1 MNRFRQ
7 RVHEQLSRNKDSS
20 KSSKKDKNS
29 GSGTASP
36 AQTTSLNTS
45 GSTNSPSSS
54 NHNTPNNSTPT
65 LVDSRNKPL
74 PSNENGPGGSGHGS
88 LHPSPQGTPGSVP
101 HSQNFLPP
109 QHGIGGLGGQSGAGA
124 PGTPTRQG
132 HPMAPSV
139 VISPSAGG
147 NAPHIPPPG
156 AAETMP
162 GDLAPPRPGAKNSAF
177 DRLTSTPK
185 DVPEGIRTPKRQHSS
200 RFDISDQ
207 RQRELDKLPGFH
219 EVPPNRRQELFMQKI
234 DQCNIIFDFNDASG
248 DMKSKEIKRLALHE
262 LLDYVAN
269 NRQVITEP
277 MYPRVVDMFSK
288 NLFRP
293 IPPPVNPQGEAF
305 DPEEDEPVLEVAWPH
320 IQVVYEFFLRFIE
333 SQDFNTNIAKGF
345 IDHGFVLQLLELF
358 DSEDP
363 RERDFL
369 KTTLHRIYGK
379 FLNLRSYIR
388 RSINNVFF
396 QFVYETERFN
406 GIAELLEILGS
417 IINGFAL
424 PLKEEHKLFLTRVL
438 MPMHKVKSLSMYHPQ
453 LAYCIVQFLEKD
465 AALTE
470 EVVLGLLRYWPKVNS
485 TKEVMFLNEV
495 EDIFEVMDPAEF
507 AKVQEPI
514 FHQLAKS
521 VASPHF
527 QVAERALYFWNN
539 DYFCNLISDNVEVI
553 LPIMF
558 APLYENSK
566 GHWNRTIHGMVYN
579 AMKLFMEINP
589 QLFDECSHDY
599 TEAQNNA
606 DQVKAERKSKWDRL
620 AEQAKRNSASVQ
632 IALAPNTN
640 PRGQKVNPPPRID
653 EDSITQDSQK
663 RLDALRLQDES
674 ASGREVRRPRESERQ
689 NSSHGY
695 QTDSNSRPSRLD
707 RNGSAGPGAATPPV
721 ISRENSST
729 VVPRA

>member
-1 MNRFRQ
+1 MKRFSQ
-7 RVHEQLSRNKDSS
+7 RVLSRGKSDS
-20 KSSKKDKNS
+20 KSSKKNKESKD
-29 GSGTASP
+29 GTASP
-36 AQTTSLNTS
+36 SS
-45 GSTNSPSSS
+45 GGSRETQSPVLTPSSS
-54 NHNTPNNSTPT
+54 TST
-65 LVDSRNKPL
+65 LNDIRNKPL
-74 PSNENGPGGSGHGS
+74 PPNNVGAHGGDHGS
-88 LHPSPQGTPGSVP
+88 PALQGQANQVAGQAGAQDRFNTMGTQSPNGAATPSRTGS
-101 HSQNFLPP
+101 LPP
-109 QHGIGGLGGQSGAGA
+109 
-124 PGTPTRQG
+124 T
-132 HPMAPSV
+132 V
-139 VISPSAGG
+139 VISPS
-147 NAPHIPPPG
+147 APHIPPPG

-162 GDLAPPRPGAKNSAF
+162 HDLAPPKAGQKSLMF
-177 DRLTSTPK
+177 DRLHQTPK
-185 DVPEGIRTPKRQHSS
+185 DVPEGLRTPKRQHSS
-200 RFDISDQ
+200 RFDISAH
-207 RQRELDKLPGFH
+207 RELEKLPGFH

-234 DQCNIIFDFNDASG
+234 DQCNVIFDFNDASG

-277 MYPRVVDMFSK
+277 MYPRVVEMFSK

-293 IPPPVNPQGEAF
+293 IPPPMNPQGEAF

-333 SQDFNTNIAKGF
+333 SQDFNTNIAKAY
-345 IDHGFVLQLLELF
+345 IDHSFVLQLLELF

-379 FLNLRSYIR
+379 FLNLRSFIR

-396 QFVYETERFN
+396 QFTYETERFN
-406 GIAELLEILGS
+406 GVAELLEILGS

-438 MPMHKVKSLSMYHPQ
+438 LPLHKVKSLSMYHPQ

-465 AALTE
+465 ASLTE

-485 TKEVMFLNEV
+485 TKEVMYLNEV

-507 AKVQEPI
+507 AKVQEPL

-539 DYFCNLISDNVEVI
+539 EYFCNLVSDNVEII

-589 QLFDECSHDY
+589 QLFDDCSHEY
-599 TEAQNNA
+599 TEQ
-606 DQVKAERKSKWDRL
+606 Q
-620 AEQAKRNSASVQ
+620 NSASARE
-632 IALAPNTN
+632 ALRERKWAAIKEQATKKKSNGATGNGSPAPKSAAL
-640 PRGQKVNPPPRID
+640 PRVEEAD
-653 EDSITQDSQK
+653 SVTEDNQK
-663 RLDALRLQDES
+663 RLNSLKLQD
-674 ASGREVRRPRESERQ
+674 ANQATRYPNAHERQ
-689 NSSHGY
+689 SSV
-695 QTDSNSRPSRLD
+695 SSSRSQR
-707 RNGSAGPGAATPPV
+707 
-721 ISRENSST
+721 
-729 VVPRA
+729 

>member
-1 MNRFRQ
+1 MLTFFLQ
-7 RVHEQLSRNKDSS
+7 QLSRSKDPNKASKKNKDA
-20 KSSKKDKNS
+20 KD
-29 GSGTASP
+29 GTA
-36 AQTTSLNTS
+36 
-45 GSTNSPSSS
+45 SPSSS
-54 NHNTPNNSTPT
+54 NNARDPPAGQSPVLTPASSASTIS
-65 LVDSRNKPL
+65 DIRNKPL
-74 PSNENGPGGSGHGS
+74 PPGNA
-88 LHPSPQGTPGSVP
+88 TSV
-101 HSQNFLPP
+101 
-109 QHGIGGLGGQSGAGA
+109 GGGLGGITGIAGGEHGNGGSPAGQAPHIGNLGGVQAANPGVPDRFSSMGPAQQAPNGNGSAASSGNTS
-124 PGTPTRQG
+124 GTSSPSRLGQLPPT
-132 HPMAPSV
+132 
-139 VISPSAGG
+139 VIVSPSA
-147 NAPHIPPPG
+147 PHVPPPG

-162 GDLAPPRPGAKNSAF
+162 HDLAPPKAGQKSLVY
-177 DRLTSTPK
+177 DRLLQSTPK
-185 DVPEGIRTPKRQHSS
+185 DVPEGLRTPKRQHSS
-200 RFDISDQ
+200 RFDISSHRD
-207 RQRELDKLPGFH
+207 LDKLPGFH
-219 EVPPNRRQELFMQKI
+219 EVPPNRRQDLFMQKI
-234 DQCNIIFDFNDASG
+234 DQCNVIFDFNDASS
-248 DMKSKEIKRLALHE
+248 DMKSKEVKRLALHE

-277 MYPRVVDMFSK
+277 MYPRVVDMFAK

-333 SQDFNTNIAKGF
+333 SQDFNTNIAKAY
-345 IDHGFVLQLLELF
+345 IDHSFVLQLLELF

-379 FLNLRSYIR
+379 FLNLRSFIR

-396 QFVYETERFN
+396 QFTYETERFN

-438 MPMHKVKSLSMYHPQ
+438 LPLHKVKSLSMYHPQ

-465 AALTE
+465 ASLTE

-507 AKVQEPI
+507 AKVQEPL

-539 DYFCNLISDNVEVI
+539 EYFCNLVSDNVEII

-589 QLFDECSHDY
+589 QLFDDCSHEY
-599 TEAQNNA
+599 TEHQQSAGA
-606 DQVKAERKSKWDRL
+606 REALREHKW
-620 AEQAKRNSASVQ
+620 AAIQEQANQRKLANGTSDNAAAPGRSRTQSSAM
-632 IALAPNTN
+632 
-640 PRGQKVNPPPRID
+640 PRLD
-653 EDSITQDSQK
+653 ENDAEDNQK
-663 RLDALRLQDES
+663 RLDSLKLQD
-674 ASGREVRRPRESERQ
+674 ADRGQRRAAPAVPVRERQ
-689 NSSHGY
+689 NS
-695 QTDSNSRPSRLD
+695 
-707 RNGSAGPGAATPPV
+707 GS
-721 ISRENSST
+721 SLKQR
-729 VVPRA
+729 

>member
-1 MNRFRQ
+1 MKGFRQ
-7 RVHEQLSRNKDSS
+7 RVHEQLSRTKDANKSSKSKNKDS
-20 KSSKKDKNS
+20 KEGTSSPSQS
-29 GSGTASP
+29 GSSREAAQSP
-36 AQTTSLNTS
+36 AATPSTSTTSLNE
-45 GSTNSPSSS
+45 
-54 NHNTPNNSTPT
+54 
-65 LVDSRNKPL
+65 SRNKPL
-74 PSNENGPGGSGHGS
+74 PNDGRNSPAGLAPAS
-88 LHPSPQGTPGSVP
+88 LTSS
-101 HSQNFLPP
+101 SSMSSLNAP
-109 QHGIGGLGGQSGAGA
+109 QHPLPAPDRFNTTTSLSSGVGG
-124 PGTPTRQG
+124 PGTPNRNG
-132 HPMAPSV
+132 PLPPSV
-139 VISPSAGG
+139 IISPS
-147 NAPHIPPPG
+147 APHIPPPG

-162 GDLAPPRPGAKNSAF
+162 TDLAPPKAGQKSSMY
-177 DRLTSTPK
+177 DRLQTTPK

-200 RFDISDQ
+200 RFDISP
-207 RQRELDKLPGFH
+207 QRELEKLPGFH
-219 EVPPNRRQELFMQKI
+219 EVPPNRRQDLFMQKI
-234 DQCNIIFDFNDASG
+234 DQCNVIFDFNDATG

-293 IPPPVNPQGEAF
+293 IPPPMNPQGEAF

-333 SQDFNTNIAKGF
+333 SQDFNTNIAKAF
-345 IDHGFVLQLLELF
+345 IDHSFVLQLLELF

-438 MPMHKVKSLSMYHPQ
+438 LPLHKVKSLSMYHPQ

-507 AKVQEPI
+507 AKVQEPL

-539 DYFCNLISDNVEVI
+539 EYFCNLVSDNVEII

-589 QLFDECSHDY
+589 QLFDDCSHDY
-599 TEAQNNA
+599 TEHQNNA
-606 DQVKAERKSKWDRL
+606 GAR
-620 AEQAKRNSASVQ
+620 EQARENKWA
-632 IALAPNTN
+632 ALAQQAKNHKTN
-640 PRGQKVNPPPRID
+640 GSRGVSMPSPSRIKVTPVKID
-653 EDSITQDSQK
+653 EMDPLTEDNQK
-663 RLDALRLQDES
+663 RLDSLNLQDGERRERISSLHDRQGSVGS
-674 ASGREVRRPRESERQ
+674 ARSGR
-689 NSSHGY
+689 
-695 QTDSNSRPSRLD
+695 
-707 RNGSAGPGAATPPV
+707 
-721 ISRENSST
+721 
-729 VVPRA
+729 